1 MSMASTTGTTPA
13 TMSSPASTSSPATM
27 SSPANSNAATFA
39 GSTLAGTSVFFA
51 SSASADA
58 SFSGTP
64 SSSEALP
71 PADGTSALVIPVNTE
86 WYAIPAGSAREVVA
100 DPTVASLPTAP
111 SAALGLFSLR
121 GEIVP
126 LFDTAQL
133 LGLGRLSNVTHA
145 AVLRTPAGPAGLAA
159 TALPRVVEMGARL
172 GDSDLPGTLGIYA
185 VAGRLAV
192 LLDLATLLYPATA
205 AATPAGPAT
214 AALTAGTH
222 AHAQGA

>member
-1 MSMASTTGTTPA
+1 MAPRTGMAPPIPSSPTAPETPA
-13 TMSSPASTSSPATM
+13 IPATAWHSNDVVDNSV
-27 SSPANSNAATFA
+27 SSRFTDFATLFDA
-39 GSTLAGTSVFFA
+39 SKFSDFSTLS
-51 SSASADA
+51 DA
-58 SFSGTP
+58 SQHS
-64 SSSEALP
+64 
-71 PADGTSALVIPVNTE
+71 DGESALVIAVNTE

-111 SAALGLFSLR
+111 PAALGLFSLR

-133 LGLGRLSNVTHA
+133 LGLGRLSDVTHA

-172 GDSDLPGTLGIYA
+172 GDSDLPGTLGTYA

-192 LLDLATLLYPATA
+192 LLDLATLLYPATVA
-205 AATPAGPAT
+205 AAPAGPAT
-214 AALTAGTH
+214 PAVAAG
-222 AHAQGA
+222 AHASSQGT